1 MNTITE
7 ETRRVSFYST
17 NTKATKMDVMA
28 ALANGNKTA
37 REVADFTKKPLNDV
51 RSRITEEKNL
61 GKIEACGKK
70 KRVQE
75 QLQYFGLRR
84 WDNGRQKILLA

>member
-7 ETRRVSFYST
+7 QTRRESFYNT
-17 NTKATKMDVMA
+17 NTKATKADVMA

-70 KRVQE
+70 KEGSRTVAI
-75 QLQYFGLRR
+75 FRIKAVG
-84 WDNGRQKILLA
+84 